1 MPQTAAAARQSTAIR
16 GRQKTARSIWL
27 QWGHDRA
34 VVELPTTA
42 NGSQDWEVLFK
53 SSEDKFATSWARD
66 GRFLLY
72 TVNHPKTKSDIW
84 LLPLTGDRKRPSR
97 DQLVAN

>member
-1 MPQTAAAARQSTAIR
+1 
-16 GRQKTARSIWL
+16 
-27 QWGHDRA
+27 
-34 VVELPTTA
+34 VELPTTA

-53 SSEDKFATSWARD
+53 SSEDKFATSWSRD

-84 LLPLTGDRKRPSR
+84 LLPLTGDRKPVPFLIMEFNEQNARFSPDGR
-97 DQLVAN
+97 